1 MAALD
6 MFISYFKSYFYFK
19 RLDRLLN
26 IPDIKTLLQK
36 NHEDKVIYKVFSSR
50 NNLSK
55 TESDASCRLIIDSY
69 VDTSYTRKNARILYH
84 IDIHTLHVS
93 PFKDPSRKDIVNID
107 REDSYNEYTLEL
119 NNFLD
124 FIKYMEYFLICSI

>member
-1 MAALD
+1 

-26 IPDIKTLLQK
+26 TPDIKTLLQK